1 MSLSSLP
8 EVRCSSYCFAK
19 PELLCVPG
27 ITISSAIQ
35 RRMSK
40 EQNWRTGLLTALS
53 KSAIPFLSG
62 LDKRVARNP
71 FNMLPPDT
79 EETVVSLGR
88 IPNSL
93 SLWIAP
99 IWKRVARNPPPER
112 LNPTESGIFFSEGK

>member
-27 ITISSAIQ
+27 ITTSSAIQ

-53 KSAIPFLSG
+53 KSAMPFLSG
-62 LDKRVARNP
+62 LDSAKSSARKAQSHRVRNLLFGGQIICDWHGLAVLFVGFKNP
-71 FNMLPPDT
+71 YT
-79 EETVVSLGR
+79 
-88 IPNSL
+88 
-93 SLWIAP
+93 IA
-99 IWKRVARNPPPER
+99 E
-112 LNPTESGIFFSEGK
+112 FSAP

>member
-1 MSLSSLP
+1 MSLSSLR

-27 ITISSAIQ
+27 ITTSSAIQ

-40 EQNWRTGLLTALS
+40 EQNWRTGLLTTLS

-71 FNMLPPDT
+71 LNMLPPKISS
-79 EETVVSLGR
+79 VYAGYR
-88 IPNSL
+88 AFKPNSDQDL
-93 SLWIAP
+93 KLGLF
-99 IWKRVARNPPPER
+99 RQ
-112 LNPTESGIFFSEGK
+112 

>member
-27 ITISSAIQ
+27 ITTSSAIQ

-53 KSAIPFLSG
+53 KSAMPFLSG
-62 LDKRVARNP
+62 LDKRVARNQ

-88 IPNSL
+88 IQIGRASC
-93 SLWIAP
+93 
-99 IWKRVARNPPPER
+99 RER
-112 LNPTESGIFFSEGK
+112 EK